1 MLFTDI
7 GSRPVGILY
16 HSLTLLVPESG
27 WAFRA
32 ICCTVSS
39 RDRDESSH
47 FRTHAPLIEWTSGFP
62 FSILSL
68 RQGVKSAR
76 RKGNV
81 KLLMASQPRAPF
93 WLVVWG
99 VILGLVGIAAWRAG
113 MLEQFG
119 FLQPPVGV
127 VDATPKSAAAPM
139 DGTGGEGVLFEAAD
153 SAAPTTVKEYS
164 FKPAEKL
171 PPVKGISGY
180 KPLTNDSIGIP
191 TVRFALNVW
200 AGWSP
205 IIHANAGFKAGKL
218 WQSPGGKPFKLEL
231 VLIDNPVTMRD
242 AYAAGE
248 VHIGWATLDMIPLFL
263 EGLVDRTGAPKD
275 SRVMPRVFQQVD
287 FSNGGDGIVV
297 RDSIKTVRD
306 LAGKKL
312 ALAQNSPSQFFALNM
327 LVAGGLQ
334 PGDVEMVYTDDA
346 FQAAAAFNAQKNL
359 AGCVSWAPDIY
370 NLEKAKGNR
379 MLVTTQTANRLI
391 ADVWFARADF
401 AKDHPDKIEAIVRG
415 IFDSME
421 SLKSDS
427 ARTKVAEWM
436 AAGYNIPASD
446 TLAMLGDAHSTN
458 WAENY
463 QFFINRN
470 NPANFEHI
478 WKQAYYLYRRIGAIS
493 SPPVSFDQVMDFSV
507 IQKLGSEPK
516 YADTRDEY
524 TKPLAAKTLSEIRAE
539 NEEILTNTVVIHF
552 FPNSWNLRK
561 TIVRHIDGKD
571 VEQPYDPGVDL
582 VLDEVATLAKQFGA
596 ARIVIEGHTDSSMK
610 GTVPAAMVKEL
621 SLERARSVKDAI
633 VGKFELDKGRFAVD
647 GVGWERPADPDHPD
661 NQSLNRRVE
670 IKVYS
675 AEKE

>member
-1 MLFTDI
+1 
-7 GSRPVGILY
+7 
-16 HSLTLLVPESG
+16 
-27 WAFRA
+27 
-32 ICCTVSS
+32 
-39 RDRDESSH
+39 
-47 FRTHAPLIEWTSGFP
+47 
-62 FSILSL
+62 
-68 RQGVKSAR
+68 
-76 RKGNV
+76 
-81 KLLMASQPRAPF
+81 MASQPKAPF
-93 WLVVWG
+93 WLTVWA
-99 VILGLVGIAAWRAG
+99 VILGLVALAAWRAG
-113 MLEQFG
+113 MLDQFG
-119 FLQPPVGV
+119 LARQVGGGGNAAARQAAPGGPGPVGG
-127 VDATPKSAAAPM
+127 VDAA
-139 DGTGGEGVLFEAAD
+139 GTGGGNTGAEGVLFEAGD
-153 SAAPTTVKEYS
+153 SAAPTTVKEYT

-171 PPVKGISGY
+171 PPVKGTSAY
-180 KPLTNDSIGIP
+180 KPLENE

-205 IIHANAGFKAGKL
+205 IILANNGFKAGKI
-218 WQSPGGKPFKLEL
+218 WQAPGGKPFKIEL

-287 FSNGGDGIVV
+287 FSNGGDGLVV
-297 RDSIKTVRD
+297 REGIKTVRD

-334 PGDVEMVYTDDA
+334 PGDVEMVYTEDA
-346 FQAAAAFNAQKNL
+346 FQAAAAFNAQKDL

-421 SLKSDS
+421 ALKTES
-427 ARTKVAEWM
+427 ARAKAAELM
-436 AAGYNIPASD
+436 AAGYNIPATD

-463 QFFINRN
+463 QFFVNRN
-470 NPANFEHI
+470 NPANFERI
-478 WKQAYYLYRRIGAIS
+478 WKQSYYLYRRIGAIS
-493 SPPVSFDQVMDFSV
+493 NPPVPFDQVMDFSV

-516 YADTRDEY
+516 YAESKDEY
-524 TKPLAAKTLSEIRAE
+524 AKPLAPKTLSQIRAE

-552 FPNSWNLRK
+552 FPNSWDLRK
-561 TIVRHIDGKD
+561 RIVRRIDGRE
-571 VEQPYDPGVDL
+571 VEEPYDSTVDL
-582 VLDEVATLAKQFGA
+582 VLDEVGTLAKQFGN
-596 ARIVIEGHTDSSMK
+596 ARIVIEGHTDGSMK
-610 GTVPAAMVKEL
+610 GQVPASMVKEL
-621 SLERARSVKDAI
+621 SRQRAASVKEAL
-633 VGKFELDKGRFAVD
+633 VAKFEFDENRFAVD
-647 GVGWERPADPDHPD
+647 GMGWERPADPEHPD
-661 NQSLNRRVE
+661 DHAKNRRVE